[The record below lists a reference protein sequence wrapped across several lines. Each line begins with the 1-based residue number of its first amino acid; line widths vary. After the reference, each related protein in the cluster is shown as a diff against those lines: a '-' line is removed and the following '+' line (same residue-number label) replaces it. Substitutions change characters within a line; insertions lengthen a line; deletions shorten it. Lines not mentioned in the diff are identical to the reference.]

1 MLLCRGTPSVI
12 IQRRTRPM
20 RTSRRLLTTG
30 LLLVPLLSGCF
41 ASGSSSDSDSS
52 GSGPSGRLRVVLA
65 FPPTQNYSPYGQD
78 AYSLSRLGVAESLTR
93 LDETGIAAPSLAESW
108 TSEQDGRSWMF
119 TLRKAK
125 FQDGTDLTPA
135 AVAGAL
141 TNAAQA
147 KPQLTALTGV
157 TLSAE
162 PAGANQV
169 RITTSSPDPVLPQR
183 LSNPTLAVFS
193 PKAYEKKDAVS
204 PTGTGTGPFTIT
216 QTTGATQATLERFD
230 GYWGGRAE
238 APGIDV
244 KFIADGTARAN
255 ALRSGEADIAEAI
268 PVSQAGSLDKGNVHE
283 MPTSRLT
290 SLHLNATAGPFSN
303 PGLRAA
309 ARAAIDASVLAKDVF
324 EGHADP
330 AKGLFGPAL
339 SWAAGKRI
347 APATQAQPADAKA
360 TSITMATYDN
370 RPELPETAQVLQQQL
385 QRAGFTVKLEVRE
398 SSRLLSDALA
408 GKFDAFVGARN
419 MMLDTGDPVS
429 VLASDFTC
437 RGTYNLSRL
446 CDKPVDE
453 AVTKA
458 ETATDPGT
466 RQSAAMAVEAAILG
480 TDAVV
485 PLVHQKAIVGVGS
498 SVQKVLFDPYERL
511 LVGTGTRR

>member
-1 MLLCRGTPSVI
+1 
-12 IQRRTRPM
+12 M
-20 RTSRRLLTTG
+20 RSSRRRLATG
-30 LLLVPLLSGCF
+30 LLLIPLLSGCF
-41 ASGSSSDSDSS
+41 ASGGSSASDSP
-52 GSGPSGRLRVVLA
+52 GSGQSGRLRVVLA
-65 FPPTQNYSPYGQD
+65 FPPSQNYSPYGQD
-78 AYSLSRLGVAESLTR
+78 AYSLSRLGVAEGLTR
-93 LDETGIAAPSLAESW
+93 LDTTGIAAPALAESW
-108 TSEQDGRSWMF
+108 NSEQDGRSWVF

-125 FQDGTDLTPA
+125 FQDGSDLTPA

-147 KPQLTALTGV
+147 KPQPPALSGV
-157 TLSAE
+157 VLSAE
-162 PAGANQV
+162 PAGTNQV
-169 RITTSSPDPVLPQR
+169 RITTSAPDPILPQR
-183 LSNPTLAVFS
+183 LSNPSLAVFS
-193 PKAYEKKDAVS
+193 PKAYEKKDAVN
-204 PTGTGTGPFTIT
+204 PVGTGTGPFRIT
-216 QTTGATQATLERFD
+216 QITGATQATLERFD
-230 GYWGGRAE
+230 NYWGGRAE
-238 APGIDV
+238 APGIDA

-268 PVSQAGSLDKGNVHE
+268 PVSQVGSLDKDRVSE

-290 SLHLNATAGPFSN
+290 SLHLNATSGPFTN

-309 ARAAIDASVLAKDVF
+309 ARAAIDTSVLAKDVF

-330 AKGLFGPAL
+330 GQGLFGPAL
-339 SWAAGKRI
+339 GWAAGKRI
-347 APATQAQPADAKA
+347 APAGQTQPANAQG
-360 TSITMATYDN
+360 TSITLATYDN

-408 GKFDAFVGARN
+408 GKFDAFVGSRN

-458 ETATDPGT
+458 ETAADPGQ
-466 RQSAAMAVEAAILG
+466 RQSGAMAVEAAILS

-485 PLVHQKAIVGVGS
+485 PLVHQRTTIGVGS
-498 SVQKVLFDPYERL
+498 SVQKVLFDPYERM

>member
-1 MLLCRGTPSVI
+1 MT
-12 IQRRTRPM
+12 
-20 RTSRRLLTTG
+20 TSRRLLTTG

-41 ASGSSSDSDSS
+41 ASGGTSAS
-52 GSGPSGRLRVVLA
+52 GHSGRLRVVLA

-78 AYSLSRLGVAESLTR
+78 AYSLSRLGVTESLTR
-93 LDETGIAAPSLAESW
+93 LNETGVAVPALAESW
-108 TSEQDGRSWMF
+108 TSEQDSRNWTF

-125 FQDGTDLTPA
+125 FQDGTEVTPA
-135 AVAGAL
+135 AVAAAL
-141 TNAAQA
+141 TNAAQT
-147 KPQLTALTGV
+147 KPQVTALAGV
-157 TLSAE
+157 ALSAE
-162 PAGANQV
+162 PAGADRV

-183 LSNPTLAVFS
+183 LSNPSLAVLS

-204 PTGTGTGPFTIT
+204 PIGTGTGPFTIT
-216 QTTGATQATLERFD
+216 QTTGATQATLERFE

-268 PVSQAGSLDKGNVHE
+268 PVSQAGSLDKGTVHE
-283 MPTSRLT
+283 MPTARLT
-290 SLHLNATAGPFSN
+290 SLHLNATSGPFTN

-309 ARAAIDASVLAKDVF
+309 ARAAIDTSVLAKDVF
-324 EGHADP
+324 EGYADP

-339 SWAAGKRI
+339 DWAAGKRI
-347 APATQAQPADAKA
+347 VPANQAQPADAKG

-398 SSRLLSDALA
+398 SSRLLGDALA

-429 VLASDFTC
+429 VLTSDFTC

-453 AVTKA
+453 AITKA
-458 ETATDPGT
+458 EAATDPGQ

-485 PLVHQKAIVGVGS
+485 PLVHQKALIGVGS
-498 SVQKVLFDPYERL
+498 SVQKVLFDPYERMF
-511 LVGTGTRR
+511 VGTGTRR